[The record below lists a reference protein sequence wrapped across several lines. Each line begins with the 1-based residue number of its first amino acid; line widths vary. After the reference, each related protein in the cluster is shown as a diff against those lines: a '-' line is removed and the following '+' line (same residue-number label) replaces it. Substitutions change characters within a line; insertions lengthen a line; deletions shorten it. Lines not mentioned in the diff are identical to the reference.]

1 MSGLDQKS
9 DFYLTNACY
18 SCKSQIG
25 LTSNVNLHFLF
36 LPYLGLLLQK
46 DQELAELKQ
55 KVAEAMALMPS
66 SSYNSAPTPGGESPH
81 FSAKFTSPSASPA
94 AEQEPDVLA
103 MSSLNP
109 NASDYTPKTSSP

>member
-1 MSGLDQKS
+1 MDSLPTFPLIHSFFVGL
-9 DFYLTNACY
+9 F
-18 SCKSQIG
+18 
-25 LTSNVNLHFLF
+25 F
-36 LPYLGLLLQK
+36 PGLLLQK

-81 FSAKFTSPSASPA
+81 FSAKFASPSASPA
-94 AEQEPDVLA
+94 AEQEQDVLA